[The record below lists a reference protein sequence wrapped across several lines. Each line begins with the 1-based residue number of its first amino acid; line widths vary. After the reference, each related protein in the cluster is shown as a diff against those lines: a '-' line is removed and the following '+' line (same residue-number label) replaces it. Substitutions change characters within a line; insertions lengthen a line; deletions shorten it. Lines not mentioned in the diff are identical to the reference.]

1 MRRMMITKKRID
13 KPRPKSNRKLL
24 NAQTRN
30 EALINKM
37 VSDSKTFKDNFTE
50 NDNEMKNLK
59 YTGKMLTLPTF
70 TKKELQDIYMKH
82 TAYKSEE
89 KEWAYEYLLHAM
101 NDGLREVPDVEDNKQ
116 LKNVLKYFVA
126 LRKK

>member
-1 MRRMMITKKRID
+1 MAQIGSYVYLID
-13 KPRPKSNRKLL
+13 
-24 NAQTRN
+24 
-30 EALINKM
+30 
-37 VSDSKTFKDNFTE
+37 FKDGSE
-50 NDNEMKNLK
+50 QESL
-59 YTGKMLTLPTF
+59 
-70 TKKELQDIYMKH
+70 TKKELQDIYMNH

-126 LRKK
+126 LRKKLST